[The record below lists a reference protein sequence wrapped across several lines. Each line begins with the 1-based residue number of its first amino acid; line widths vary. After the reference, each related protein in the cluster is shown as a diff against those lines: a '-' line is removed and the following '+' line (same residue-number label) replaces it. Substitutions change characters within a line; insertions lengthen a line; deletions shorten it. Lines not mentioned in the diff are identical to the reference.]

1 MYDTRNNIR
10 GGYVVQSSGWGSLG
24 SAGIRRCVHGY
35 DRKPAIRLDIICH
48 AARSKISLGPTGD
61 TNGLYNLRARRNLAR
76 AVRGLPYRSH
86 WPETHGRG
94 RRRPDR
100 GRVGHQFAG
109 RFALSALCGGGRRRH
124 WSRHY
129 LQRRDRERFEMVSR
143 PARFGVRPYIGGIWR
158 RLGHYR
164 GAHFQYDSFEW
175 LRIDLSLLW
184 YRSRPYNNASSTFPA
199 ISSDA
204 RSARRPANGACR
216 PLLLSPPSG
225 APRASLLAAVF
236 DIYPGLDWRTNVD
249 SATGADRTGFQY
261 RRSSGLASGSNAPG
275 FDICSHARPNAQW
288 NYKTVLWLDI

>member
-10 GGYVVQSSGWGSLG
+10 GGYVVQSSWWESLG
-24 SAGIRRCVHGY
+24 SVGVRRRVHGY

-48 AARSKISLGPTGD
+48 AARSKISLGPAGD
-61 TNGLYNLRARRNLAR
+61 TGGLYNLRARRNLAR

-86 WPETHGRG
+86 WSETYGRG

-100 GRVGHQFAG
+100 VLVAHQLEG
-109 RFALSALCGGGRRRH
+109 GFALYALCGGCRRRH

-129 LQRRDRERFEMVSR
+129 LQRGVQKRFEMFSR

-158 RLGHYR
+158 RLRHYR
-164 GAHFQYDSFEW
+164 GAHFQYDSFER

-184 YRSRPYNNASSTFPA
+184 YRSRPYNNASSTFPS

-204 RSARRPANGACR
+204 RSTRRRANGAR
-216 PLLLSPPSG
+216 RAPRLSTPSG

-236 DIYPGLDWRTNVD
+236 DIYLGLEWRTDVD
-249 SATGADRTGFQY
+249 S
-261 RRSSGLASGSNAPG
+261 
-275 FDICSHARPNAQW
+275 
-288 NYKTVLWLDI
+288 

>member
-1 MYDTRNNIR
+1 MIQENNIR
-10 GGYVVQSSGWGSLG
+10 GGYVVQGSGGEPLG
-24 SAGIRRCVHGY
+24 SAGVRRRVHGH

-48 AARSKISLGPTGD
+48 AARSKISLGPAGD
-61 TNGLYNLRARRNLAR
+61 TGGLYNLRARRNLAR

-86 WPETHGRG
+86 WSETYGRG
-94 RRRPDR
+94 RRRP
-100 GRVGHQFAG
+100 GRVRVAHQFAG
-109 RFALSALCGGGRRRH
+109 GFALPALCGGCRRRR

-129 LQRRDRERFEMVSR
+129 LQRGDRERFEMVSR
-143 PARFGVRPYIGGIWR
+143 PARFGVRPYIGGGWR
-158 RLGHYR
+158 RLPQYR
-164 GAHFQYDSFEW
+164 GAHFQYDTFER

-216 PLLLSPPSG
+216 PPRLSTPSG

-236 DIYPGLDWRTNVD
+236 DIYPGLEWRTNVD
-249 SATGADRTGFQY
+249 SATGADRTRFPY
-261 RRSSGLASGSNAPG
+261 RRSFRLASGSNTPG